1 MVEFESVSHRDAITT
16 STARKTSSPARGC
29 PSVLRSEL
37 ALATDDPRIFDRPSP
52 LPSSLHPKGDCE
64 PGGAYRKGTTTS
76 KEDRSGL
83 RHPTDLVQA
92 VYLAFSGETHDPA
105 DSRLEENTCRK
116 KSTMIA
122 ATFLP
127 LPP

>member
-1 MVEFESVSHRDAITT
+1 
-16 STARKTSSPARGC
+16 
-29 PSVLRSEL
+29 
-37 ALATDDPRIFDRPSP
+37 LATDDPRIFDRPSP

-92 VYLAFSGETHDPA
+92 VYLAFSGETHHDSA
-105 DSRLEENTCRK
+105 DSRLERNTCRK

-122 ATFLP
+122 AAFLP
-127 LPP
+127 PPP